1 MKEPNGI
8 INAEAKKWKKE
19 KWKEKREDYIMT
31 NQVLYA
37 YTWDFSSIFLDAVHM
52 CFGTVLFCYSFTG
65 VDNYIAL
72 QFSFLKKSKELS
84 AS

>member
-1 MKEPNGI
+1 MKEPSGI
-8 INAEAKKWKKE
+8 INAEVKKWKK
-19 KWKEKREDYIMT
+19 KWKEKREDYIMA

-37 YTWDFSSIFLDAVHM
+37 YTWDSSSIFLDAVHM
-52 CFGTVLFCYSFTG
+52 CFGTVLFCYSFIW

-72 QFSFLKKSKELS
+72 LFFLKKSKELS